1 MKALQQELSR
11 LRGILKAREDMD
23 DVFTLTLLT
32 DEIISIEEVL
42 YDSSRKTETTN
53 ESEVVA

>member
-1 MKALQQELSR
+1 MKDLQQEIKR
-11 LRGILKAREDMD
+11 LRRILAEGLYTDHRTIM
-23 DVFTLTLLT
+23 LLT

-53 ESEVVA
+53 ESEVAS

>member
-1 MKALQQELSR
+1 MKELQQDIKR
-11 LRGILKAREDMD
+11 LRRILVEGLYNDERTIM
-23 DVFTLTLLT
+23 LLT

-42 YDSSRKTETTN
+42 YEANGKIETTD

>member
-1 MKALQQELSR
+1 MKELQQEIKR
-11 LRGILKAREDMD
+11 LRRILVEGLYNDERTIM
-23 DVFTLTLLT
+23 LLT

-42 YDSSRKTETTN
+42 YEANGKIETTD